1 MGDRVLFQVID
12 SVNNKVGP
20 IVYCHWSGYC
30 APEIVRNLAVRMVG
44 CGGDLDYATARLV
57 QECIGDDEGNLG
69 FGVYNA
75 FAPHGYAEKLTEED
89 SHGDAGVVL
98 IDCANGFKC
107 QCMGGYLVTGE
118 DGFPAN
124 VI

>member
-12 SVNNKVGP
+12 SVNNRVGP
-20 IVYCHWSGYC
+20 VVYCHWSGDR

-44 CGGDLDYATARLV
+44 RGGDLDYATARLV
-57 QECIGDDEGNLG
+57 QECIGNDPGNLS
-69 FGVYNA
+69 FGVWNA
-75 FAPHGYAEKLTEED
+75 TKQLTEED

-98 IDCANGFKC
+98 IDCAKGFRC
-107 QCMGGYLVTGE
+107 ECLGGYLHTDE
-118 DGFPAN
+118 DGFPTD

>member
-20 IVYCHWSGYC
+20 IVYCHWSGYR

-57 QECIGDDEGNLG
+57 QECIGDDDGNLG
-69 FGVYNA
+69 FGVWN
-75 FAPHGYAEKLTEED
+75 ETKQLTEED

-107 QCMGGYLVTGE
+107 QCIGGYLVTGE

-124 VI
+124 GI